1 MAAPFPS
8 SSALSSQEL
17 DRLYGAIV
25 RTYNFPTSAGGAV
38 TFSATR
44 TFNISAVTANYVV
57 VNGTLDTTGQSS
69 GSVTLDVGDS
79 NPRRDHIYYQPG
91 TGFGVVKGTAVASTS
106 TTGPVLP
113 SLSANQI
120 SLAEV
125 AVAANATT
133 LSGGNI
139 TDRRLSTSVIDS
151 QTFTGNGTWTKPTG
165 ITANSRTLIRV
176 WGGGGSGGGAE
187 GRAAANDRVG
197 GGGGGGGGFREVTL
211 ATSSLGATETVTIAA
226 ATTGGSGGSTADGS
240 NGTAGNNTTFGS
252 WVTGYGGGRGS
263 GGTGTTSTG
272 GGGGMM
278 SGSCGIGSGNA
289 KASITNKGTAKE
301 QGGCETDVEKHLL
314 KRQARMGL
322 LEKDKIALRMTTP
335 WRPDVHVG
343 DLVGLN
349 WQCKPRG
356 QNSAG
361 GMVYGSGTYLVTAL
375 SHKIMLGG
383 FATTTMDCVAQTA
396 GGGIL

>member
-165 ITANSRTLIRV
+165 VTANSRTIIRV
-176 WGGGGSGGGAE
+176 WGA
-187 GRAAANDRVG
+187 G
-197 GGGGGGGGFREVTL
+197 GGGGG
-211 ATSSLGATETVTIAA
+211 AY
-226 ATTGGSGGSTADGS
+226 
-240 NGTAGNNTTFGS
+240 GNNTG
-252 WVTGYGGGRGS
+252 
-263 GGTGTTSTG
+263 
-272 GGGGMM
+272 
-278 SGSCGIGSGNA
+278 A
-289 KASITNKGTAKE
+289 AS
-301 QGGCETDVEKHLL
+301 
-314 KRQARMGL
+314 
-322 LEKDKIALRMTTP
+322 
-335 WRPDVHVG
+335 
-343 DLVGLN
+343 
-349 WQCKPRG
+349 
-356 QNSAG
+356 
-361 GMVYGSGTYLVTAL
+361 
-375 SHKIMLGG
+375 
-383 FATTTMDCVAQTA
+383 
-396 GGGIL
+396 